1 VFKKFTVLLIPEGE
15 HHVKRLTL
23 PRLALPSLALLLIV
37 SISLAGFWLYQYQII
52 CDELPNLQA
61 LQRQNERQEAQVEAF
76 GRELGEFKE
85 QMLALKKFNNRL
97 RVMANLEKPASD
109 DGAFGVGG
117 PEADKVGL
125 GLSVA
130 GSVRERQLQSMRRDL
145 DQMVTESEL
154 QRELQQELANF
165 LQERHSILASTP
177 AIWPVRGWVTSGFG
191 YRVSP
196 FTGKRT
202 FHAGIDISSR
212 MGTRIVAPAD
222 GVVTFRGRQ
231 GGFGKMLAINHGH
244 GIVTRYGHLKDYKAN
259 VGQKVKRGQVI
270 GLMGNSGRSTGPHL
284 HYEVLLSGVPTNP
297 RYYILD

>member
-1 VFKKFTVLLIPEGE
+1 MVLPAFILML
-15 HHVKRLTL
+15 VS
-23 PRLALPSLALLLIV
+23 SLG
-37 SISLAGFWLYQYQII
+37 LAGFWLYQYRAVYK
-52 CDELPNLQA
+52 DLPNLQA

-76 GRELGEFKE
+76 GRELGEFKD
-85 QMLALKKFNNRL
+85 QMLTLKKFNNRL

-109 DGAFGVGG
+109 GEAFGVGG
-117 PEADKVGL
+117 PETDNVGL

-130 GSVRERQLQSMRRDL
+130 TSARERQLQSMRRDL

-165 LQERHSILASTP
+165 LQERRSILASTP
-177 AIWPVRGWVTSGFG
+177 AVWPVRGWVTSGFG

-196 FTGKRT
+196 FTGKRA

-212 MGTRIVAPAD
+212 MGTAIVAPAD
-222 GVVTFRGRQ
+222 GVITFRGRQ

-244 GIVTRYGHLKDYKAN
+244 GIVTRYGHLKDYKVN
-259 VGQKVKRGQVI
+259 VGQKVKRGQII
-270 GLMGNSGRSTGPHL
+270 GLLGNSGRSTGPHL

-297 RYYILD
+297 RYYIID